1 MKKRLLAVLLCLS
14 MVASM
19 LPLGVVAQGTEEIL
33 LPEETAPII
42 AEDMVS
48 AEESAPIA
56 NAACTHTDWSVW
68 ESGNSLPTTS
78 GNYCLSKKVELT
90 DTWSVADGQTINL
103 CLGGFEITQTTF
115 GKRVISVTKGTLN
128 IYDCTKTGKIT
139 GAKITANG
147 GAIIANGSSVNV
159 SLNNITFSGNQA
171 QHGGAIAVHGG
182 AKVTLTGVSVSG
194 NTATGQGGG
203 IYVVDSGSKLTLNN
217 VTVTGNTTTSTSDR
231 AAGGVHVNANNS
243 TTLKGKVIIDE
254 NYKGTGA
261 SKVRSN
267 LEVDHNR
274 LVIDNALTTDSKIGL
289 SVFPLDYTQV
299 VSLVSKAAV
308 SCYYA
313 DDDSKIPEV
322 KGDVLHLVEKPVVI
336 APHANTEGYTKC
348 GHGSATWT
356 QWSSTDAMPTQS
368 GTYFL
373 GADVKL
379 SDSWTLG
386 EGVEITLCL
395 NGFDIIH
402 TGSKQVIVM
411 NGGKLNICD
420 CTAKTESGV
429 YTAGRITGA
438 NTSERGAGLNIQG
451 NSEFNFY
458 DGRITGNTSSSYG
471 GGIYAHTCKINI
483 FGGEISA
490 NHADSQAGG
499 GICINGNVTLNITG
513 GTIKNNTAKIAGAL
527 TVQGAGNAALL
538 KDCTITGNTATSMG
552 GGIYVGKPDSV
563 TLSGKLNITGNT
575 VGSSKSNLFVV
586 STASE
591 ARPVIQKD
599 LDAAS
604 TIGIGIY
611 NTTVS
616 NVLVK
621 SGATQNTKKCY
632 IPDDNT
638 KYIQYKDGQL
648 LLVNEPVEEEVVHA
662 NTDGYTA
669 CGHGSATWTEWAA
682 TDSLPTANGTYFL
695 TADVALSDVWK
706 LSDGQEITLCL
717 NGFDITQTTAG
728 KRIAELTNGTLNIC
742 DCTESGKLTGA
753 DVTVN
758 GGAMIANGSSVQV
771 NVYDITFSG
780 NKANHGGAISVHGG
794 AKVVLTGVTVTDNT
808 AAGQGGGIYVVDS
821 GSKLTLDNVTV
832 TGNTTL
838 STSDRAAGGVH
849 VNANNSTTLKG
860 KVIIDENYKG
870 TGASKVRSNLEV
882 DHNRLV
888 IDNALTTDSK
898 IGLSVYPLDY
908 TQVVSL
914 VSKAAVD
921 CYYSDDPAKIPEVK
935 GDILHLVVKPVASP
949 EHADTEG
956 YTPCGHGNVTWTAWE
971 ETASL
976 PAVSGNYFLADD
988 VKLTDVWKLSGGQTI
1003 TICLNGFDITQTTAG
1018 KRIIEVTNGTLNL
1031 CDCTKSGKLSGANV
1045 TVNGGAMIA
1054 NGSGAKVNLYDITL
1068 TGNKANHGGAVS
1080 IHGGAA
1086 VTLNDVTVTGNTA
1099 AGQGGGVYVS
1109 DSGSKLLLN
1118 NVTVTGNTTTST
1130 STRAAGGVHVNAI
1143 NSTTL
1148 NGKVIIDGNFRGTG
1162 ANKVAANLEV
1172 DHDRLAID
1180 DALTTDSKIGLSVYP
1195 EDYTKVIQLKS
1206 KAAVDCYYSDDPA
1219 KIPEVQGDILHLV
1232 VKPTVIPVHADTEGY
1247 TACDHDKLTW
1257 TGWDK
1262 TDSLPTQSGNYFLG
1276 ADVELSKVWNAGDG
1290 KEITICLNGYSITQ
1304 KTEGLRVIRVGTSTV
1319 NICDCTAHT
1328 DNGGNYIA
1336 GKITGGN
1343 TDDSDAAGNAGAM
1356 LLTGEGTFRLYDGNI
1371 TDNHTKGNGVIVAQK
1386 GFTFEMH
1393 GGAITH
1399 NSAGK
1404 QGGAVY
1410 ASRATVKLTDGIITG
1425 NEAVGSGGAMY
1436 VYGGTFTMEGGL
1448 ISENESINGGGGG
1461 IAFKNASNTE
1471 KAIVTISGGEISKNL
1486 SKLDGSGIRMDSGV
1500 FKMSGGKV
1508 TENGSESAAAGGL
1521 RLGGGEATISGGE
1534 ISKNIGNN
1542 AAGIFANCDL
1552 TISGGKITENSGT
1565 GNGPGVYMSAAKLT
1579 MTGGQ
1584 ISYNVAGGNG
1594 GGVYLAQ
1601 ATMEMTGGEISGNR
1615 GGMGGGIYNYGSS
1628 LTIKDGLIQ
1637 NNAGYK
1643 LGGGGVYS
1651 NNRFESDNTTVKA
1664 EASLVIEGGTFSG
1677 NTSKTDGAGIRADSG
1692 KFKMTGGL
1700 VTGNT
1705 AEGASGGMSLMNIQ
1719 NCEISGGTVT
1729 KNKGGNAAGV
1739 YFTKGTLTISGGEFS
1754 YNEGTGSGAGMMIT
1768 SSEAKFSG
1776 GVIKN
1781 NTAKGDGAGL
1791 YVSNATLTLC
1801 GGKIQNN
1808 TAKKMCG
1815 GLLAAKDS
1823 KIYFTSGTISGN
1835 SAKASSGGMLI
1846 QTGSTLRMS
1855 GGTVSGNKTEK
1866 HGGGIYI
1873 NKQSS
1878 GTISGGVISGNTTE
1892 KSGAGVYV
1900 GVEGYLAMVGG
1911 KITGNTATTQGGGLV
1926 AVGKVD
1932 MTGGLITKN
1941 EAKLYGGGVYV
1952 TETTMTFSGGTVEDN
1967 RCVDGAGFCVR
1978 GEGGVLKMSDDA
1990 KVLNNKCEK
1999 SGGGILV
2006 QAKGK
2011 LFIDGGEICGN
2022 HAPNGGGGIRMHQ
2035 CPAEIKNAKINN
2047 NTSNGQGAGI
2057 YSNLSLILKDSEVC
2071 DNKVIADP
2079 NVNQTRSS
2087 GAIRAHNESILEM
2100 ENVKVTGNSCD
2111 GRAGAM
2117 EVAYNVD
2124 ATVKN
2129 CTFADNTATEQGGT
2143 FYIYWEGQAYLYDCT
2158 IDGGSAPKGGVVSM
2172 DAYGEIE
2179 FHDCLISENQADEG
2193 GVAYQNVRA
2202 RAVFDGCTIKN
2213 NVAKK
2218 NASVIWANGD
2228 VVLKD
2233 TLVTDNKDRSGSSAI
2248 YLTNVNGDTESYIPG
2263 VYEVMGNT
2271 IVQGNE
2277 GGDMVLTDNAF
2288 LNVHGDGLGAD
2299 AKIQVKLQ
2307 DQDITRW
2314 VIGPYN
2320 YEVSGDG
2327 FLLTR
2332 GERSLSELFMGSGES
2347 APVDETQPEQIGEEQ
2362 NEEQTGKSNLALILG
2377 IGAIVVVLVLA
2388 VAMIAILRKKKR

>member
-42 AEDMVS
+42 AEDVVS

-103 CLGGFEITQTTF
+103 CLGGFEITQTTS

-139 GAKITANG
+139 GANVTVNG
-147 GAIIANGSSVNV
+147 GAMIANGSAAIV
-159 SLNNITFSGNQA
+159 SLNNISLTGNRA
-171 QHGGAIAVHGG
+171 QHGGALSVHGG
-182 AKVTLTGVSVSG
+182 ANVTLTGVTVTG

-203 IYVVDSGSKLTLNN
+203 IYVVDANSKLTLNN
-217 VTVTGNTTTSTSDR
+217 VSVTGNTTLSTSDR

-243 TTLKGKVIIDE
+243 TTLKGKVIIND
-254 NYKGTGA
+254 NFKGTGA

-289 SVFPLDYTQV
+289 SVYPLNYTQV

-308 SCYYA
+308 DCYFS

-322 KGDVLHLVEKPVVI
+322 KGDILHLVEKPVVI

-356 QWSSTDAMPTQS
+356 QWSATDAMPAQS

-420 CTAKTESGV
+420 CTAKTENDV
-429 YTAGRITGA
+429 YTAGKITGA
-438 NTSERGAGLNIQG
+438 NTSERGAGMNIQG

-458 DGRITGNTSSSYG
+458 DGRITGNTSTSYG

-538 KDCTITGNTATSMG
+538 KDCTITGNSATNMG
-552 GGIYVGKPDSV
+552 GGVYVGKPDSV

-621 SGATQNTKKCY
+621 SGATQATKKCY
-632 IPDDNT
+632 ISDDNT

-669 CGHGSATWTEWAA
+669 CGHGSATWTEWAV

-695 TADVALSDVWK
+695 ATDVALSDVWK
-706 LSDGQEITLCL
+706 LSDGQEITICL

-728 KRIAELTNGTLNIC
+728 KRIAEVTNGTLNIC

-758 GGAMIANGSSVQV
+758 GGALIANGSSVQV
-771 NVYDITFSG
+771 NAYDITFSG

-794 AKVVLTGVTVTDNT
+794 AKVVLTGVTVTGNT

-849 VNANNSTTLKG
+849 VNANNSTTVKG
-860 KVIIDENYKG
+860 KVIINDNFKG
-870 TGASKVRSNLEV
+870 TGESKVRSNLEV

-921 CYYSDDPAKIPEVK
+921 CYFSDDPAKIPEVK
-935 GDILHLVVKPVASP
+935 GDILHLVEKPANTP
-949 EHADTEG
+949 NHADTEG
-956 YTPCGHGNVTWTAWE
+956 YTACGHGNVTWTDWFHNDSLP
-971 ETASL
+971 TASGTYYL
-976 PAVSGNYFLADD
+976 TED
-988 VKLTDVWKLSGGQTI
+988 VKLTDSWQI
-1003 TICLNGFDITQTTAG
+1003 TEGMEITLCLNGFDIIQTGNKQVIVMNGG
-1018 KRIIEVTNGTLNL
+1018 KLNV
-1031 CDCTKSGKLSGANV
+1031 CDCTAKTENGAYTAGAITGAN
-1045 TVNGGAMIA
+1045 TAERGAGMNIQGNAEFNFYDGRITGNTSSSYGGGIYAHTCKINIFGGEISNNHADSQSGGGICA
-1054 NGSGAKVNLYDITL
+1054 NGSVILNIT
-1068 TGNKANHGGAVS
+1068 GGA
-1080 IHGGAA
+1080 IKNNTGKNAGA
-1086 VTLNDVTVTGNTA
+1086 LTVQGAGNAALLKDCTITGNTA
-1099 AGQGGGVYVS
+1099 TNMGGGIYVGKP
-1109 DSGSKLLLN
+1109 DSVTLSGKLN
-1118 NVTVTGNTTTST
+1118 ITGNTVGSSKSNLFVVSTATEARPVMQKDLDAASTIGVSIYNTTVSN
-1130 STRAAGGVHVNAI
+1130 V
-1143 NSTTL
+1143 
-1148 NGKVIIDGNFRGTG
+1148 
-1162 ANKVAANLEV
+1162 
-1172 DHDRLAID
+1172 
-1180 DALTTDSKIGLSVYP
+1180 
-1195 EDYTKVIQLKS
+1195 
-1206 KAAVDCYYSDDPA
+1206 
-1219 KIPEVQGDILHLV
+1219 V
-1232 VKPTVIPVHADTEGY
+1232 VKSGATEATKSCYIPDDDTKIIEYKDGQILLADKPVFVPVHADTEGY

-1262 TDSLPTQSGNYFLG
+1262 TDSLPTTSGNYFLG
-1276 ADVELSKVWNAGDG
+1276 ADVELTKIWNAGDG

-1371 TDNHTKGNGVIVAQK
+1371 TDNHTKGNGVIVVQK

-1461 IAFKNASNTE
+1461 IALKDTSDGT
-1471 KAIVTISGGEISKNL
+1471 KAV
-1486 SKLDGSGIRMDSGV
+1486 
-1500 FKMSGGKV
+1500 
-1508 TENGSESAAAGGL
+1508 
-1521 RLGGGEATISGGE
+1521 ATISGGE
-1534 ISKNIGNN
+1534 VSKNMAKLNGT
-1542 AAGIFANCDL
+1542 GIRVDYGKL
-1552 TISGGKITENSGT
+1552 TLSGGKIMNNEGS
-1565 GNGPGVYMSAAKLT
+1565 
-1579 MTGGQ
+1579 
-1584 ISYNVAGGNG
+1584 GNG
-1594 GGVYLAQ
+1594 GGVYLSE
-1601 ATMEMTGGEISGNR
+1601 ATMEMTGGEVSGNR
-1615 GGMGGGIYNYGSS
+1615 GGMGGGIYNYGGS
-1628 LTIKDGLIQ
+1628 LVIKDGLIK
-1637 NNAGYK
+1637 NNAGTK

-1651 NNRFESDNTTVKA
+1651 NNCFESDNVTVKA

-1692 KFKMTGGL
+1692 KFKMSGGL
-1700 VTGNT
+1700 ITGNT
-1705 AEGASGGMSLMNIQ
+1705 AEGAAGGLCVKNIEGA
-1719 NCEISGGTVT
+1719 EIFGGIIS
-1729 KNKGGNAAGV
+1729 KNKASTGAGM
-1739 YFTKGTLTISGGEFS
+1739 YFTVGTLTISDVEIS
-1754 YNEGTGSGAGMMIT
+1754 ENSSNSSGAGMVMS
-1768 SSEAKFSG
+1768 SSEVEFSG

-1791 YVSNATLTLC
+1791 FVSNATLNLC
-1801 GGKIQNN
+1801 GGKIQDN

-1815 GLLAAKDS
+1815 GLMATKDS
-1823 KIYFTSGTISGN
+1823 KIFFSSGTISGN
-1835 SAKASSGGMLI
+1835 KATASSGGLLI
-1846 QTGSTLRMS
+1846 QTGSTLKMS
-1855 GGTVSGNKTEK
+1855 GGTVSGNSTKK

-1873 NKQSS
+1873 DKKTKA
-1878 GTISGGVISGNTTE
+1878 TISGGVITRNFSV
-1892 KSGAGVYV
+1892 KSGGGIYAGA
-1900 GVEGYLAMVGG
+1900 EGYLALVGGTLTGNTTDGHGAALSVAGRVDMAGG
-1911 KITGNTATTQGGGLV
+1911 KIVKNTAKHYGGGIYISETTMNFSGGLV
-1926 AVGKVD
+1926 ENNNA
-1932 MTGGLITKN
+1932 
-1941 EAKLYGGGVYV
+1941 EYGGGILL
-1952 TETTMTFSGGTVEDN
+1952 
-1967 RCVDGAGFCVR
+1967 R
-1978 GEGGVLKMSDDA
+1978 GKGGVLNMSKKA
-1990 KVLNNKCEK
+1990 KVLNNECTEA
-1999 SGGGILV
+1999 GGGIMV
-2006 QAKGK
+2006 QTQAE
-2011 LFIDGGEICGN
+2011 LYIDGGEICGN
-2022 HAPNGGGGIRMHQ
+2022 VGPASGGGIRLHN
-2035 CPAEIKNAKINN
+2035 CPAEIKNAKINEN
-2047 NTSNGQGAGI
+2047 ISNGPGAGI
-2057 YSNLSLILKDSEVC
+2057 YSNLSLVIKDSEVC
-2071 DNKVIADP
+2071 DNKVIKDP
-2079 NVNQTRSS
+2079 NESALPSS
-2087 GAIRAHNESILEM
+2087 GAIRTYNESTLEM
-2100 ENVKVTGNSCD
+2100 ENVKVTGNSCE
-2111 GRAGAM
+2111 GRAGAI
-2117 EVAYNVD
+2117 EIAYNVD
-2124 ATVKN
+2124 AIIKN
-2129 CTFADNTATEQGGT
+2129 CTFANNTSTEQGGT
-2143 FYIYWEGQAYLYDCT
+2143 FYVYWEGQAYLYDCT
-2158 IDGGSAPKGGVVSM
+2158 IEGGSAPKGGVVSM
-2172 DAYGEIE
+2172 DAWAEIE

-2193 GVAYQNVRA
+2193 GVTYQNVKA

-2248 YLTNVNGDTESYIPG
+2248 YLTNETGDTESYIPG
-2263 VYEVMGNT
+2263 VYEVIGNT
-2271 IVQGNE
+2271 TVYGNE

-2288 LNVHGDGLGAD
+2288 LNVHGDGLGVD

-2332 GERSLSELFMGSGES
+2332 GEQSLSELFMGSGES
-2347 APVDETQPEQIGEEQ
+2347 VPVDETQPEQIGEEQ
-2362 NEEQTGKSNLALILG
+2362 NEEQTGKSSLALILG

-2388 VAMIAILRKKKR
+2388 VAMIAILHKKKR